1 MTLPNKGMTGIFCD
15 WLDVTTPPDREHEL
29 RASVGQLV
37 CAAFGSKVH
46 DDLYSLGAGKV
57 SIGFKYGVFRVSISG
72 ACVRCLEAQG
82 LWENMLAELGDGPH
96 RVTRI
101 DAAADFN
108 LDGADALA
116 MLQAAYPL
124 GKVRLSQRPIKV
136 TELVG
141 TRADGHKTGTWYAGH
156 RSGAEITCRVYDKAQ
171 QMLDT
176 RQEEIPPRTRAELTI
191 RKGCTLRDAYQ
202 PDRVFWHYMA
212 PAIVER
218 PSEAPEWSS
227 GWAEGWT
234 MEKIDILPAQRL
246 KRLIERSP
254 DLAAIVELADSLGP
268 HGRSMAL
275 RQIEQRVRQT
285 EGLGINTEFASAS
298 RSV

>member
-1 MTLPNKGMTGIFCD
+1 
-15 WLDVTTPPDREHEL
+15 
-29 RASVGQLV
+29 
-37 CAAFGSKVH
+37 
-46 DDLYSLGAGKV
+46 
-57 SIGFKYGVFRVSISG
+57 
-72 ACVRCLEAQG
+72 
-82 LWENMLAELGDGPH
+82 
-96 RVTRI
+96 
-101 DAAADFN
+101 
-108 LDGADALA
+108 
-116 MLQAAYPL
+116 
-124 GKVRLSQRPIKV
+124 LSQRPIKV

-141 TRADGHKTGTWYAGH
+141 TRADGRKTGTWYAGH

-171 QMLDT
+171 QTLDT

-234 MEKIDILPAQRL
+234 MEKIDILPAQRQ

-285 EGLGINTEFASAS
+285 EGLGINTEFAAAS